1 MRRFRP
7 HQEVSPVKKYL
18 SALLTVVLHLTVC
31 TAALAESYELV
42 VRSRPMLHT
51 LVEIKAW
58 GPGAGQ
64 AIEEAFAEMER
75 VNRLLNNYDP
85 QSEVSAI
92 NRAAGD
98 GPVRIGGETMEALTL
113 AVQYGDITGGA
124 LDITIGPLLRLWGF
138 GKDEVGLEGKDPD
151 PASLAQARALVNYR
165 ALELSRHRSWKGT
178 IRRSAR
184 LAAKGMWIDVGSFS
198 KGYVADKAV
207 AVLKRRHIE
216 NALVIAGGTVC
227 GRGAKPDG
235 SLWQVGVQ
243 HPRDPNRILTAV
255 ALNNC
260 SISTSGDYENF
271 YLKNGRRRGHII
283 DPRTGAPVSLMQSV
297 SVIAPD
303 GATSDL
309 LDTPLF
315 VLGPEQGMAVA
326 RRLKGIEVLMV
337 AEGGQVVYTE
347 GWPQKNITY

>member
-18 SALLTVVLHLTVC
+18 AVLLTIVLHLPVC
-31 TAALAESYELV
+31 AAALAESYELV

-75 VNRLLNNYDP
+75 VNSLLNNYDP

-98 GPVRIGGETMEALTL
+98 GSVRISKETMEALTL

-138 GKDEVGLEGKDPD
+138 GKDEVGLEGNDPD

-207 AVLKRRHIE
+207 VAVRVRADPQRQVVGRDHGE
-216 NALVIAGGTVC
+216 QVRPEALLVV
-227 GRGAKPDG
+227 
-235 SLWQVGVQ
+235 
-243 HPRDPNRILTAV
+243 
-255 ALNNC
+255 
-260 SISTSGDYENF
+260 
-271 YLKNGRRRGHII
+271 
-283 DPRTGAPVSLMQSV
+283 
-297 SVIAPD
+297 
-303 GATSDL
+303 
-309 LDTPLF
+309 
-315 VLGPEQGMAVA
+315 
-326 RRLKGIEVLMV
+326 RRLRR
-337 AEGGQVVYTE
+337 
-347 GWPQKNITY
+347 